1 CLRWYAAASVLRCS
15 PLNRAL
21 DFLETLMGD
30 FAYLSKKYGLSAE
43 NADELVERILE
54 SDVKIAKSEAEKIS
68 LHKGRDVHLIRLT
81 KEKPAKV
88 FEVELNTQLSES
100 ILFSGFN
107 YLDSPDY
114 RSPGSWFVDRGF
126 TVRSKDFGSY
136 WLQVAFAESGPVNIT
151 RSEVIEYLKL
161 IGLPFDE
168 SKIGEFCITK
178 I

>member
-1 CLRWYAAASVLRCS
+1 
-15 PLNRAL
+15 
-21 DFLETLMGD
+21 MGD
-30 FAYLSKKYGLSAE
+30 FAYLSNKYGLSAE

-54 SDVKIAKSEAEKIS
+54 SDVKFAKSEAEKIS
-68 LHKGRDVHLIRLT
+68 LNKGRDVHLIRLT

-168 SKIGEFCITK
+168 SKIGEFCVTK